1 MLTLIELLA
10 SIPIGVSVNIE
21 RLNTFYEGTVPCGNY
36 RFTVKFMQ
44 NVEWF
49 EVQDIH
55 LDKSATA
62 YDTLRIKGFL
72 DRSIDK
78 VKNPSKYL

>member
-1 MLTLIELLA
+1 
-10 SIPIGVSVNIE
+10 
-21 RLNTFYEGTVPCGNY
+21 
-36 RFTVKFMQ
+36 MQ

-49 EVQDIH
+49 ELEDIH

-72 DRSIDK
+72 ERSIDK
-78 VKNPSKYL
+78 VKNPSKYI